1 MDETP
6 QPAVSPVIALVRD
19 LMFSSKV
26 SATARAVG
34 SEVVIVRE
42 PGKLAGQ
49 KGRELLV
56 DLSLPG
62 AIEAAA
68 SWKAENSTARVV
80 GFVSHVDTATIQR
93 AREAGL
99 EVMARSGF
107 VEALPTLLESR
118 N

>member
-1 MDETP
+1 MDATP
-6 QPAVSPVIALVRD
+6 LPPVIALVRD

-26 SATARAVG
+26 AATARAVG
-34 SEVVIVRE
+34 REVVIVRE
-42 PGKLAGQ
+42 PGKLGGQ
-49 KGRELLV
+49 KGRILLV
-56 DLSLPG
+56 DLNLPG
-62 AIEAAA
+62 AIEAGA
-68 SWKAENSTARVV
+68 SWRAENPTHRVV

-107 VEALPTLLESR
+107 VEALPALIEAP